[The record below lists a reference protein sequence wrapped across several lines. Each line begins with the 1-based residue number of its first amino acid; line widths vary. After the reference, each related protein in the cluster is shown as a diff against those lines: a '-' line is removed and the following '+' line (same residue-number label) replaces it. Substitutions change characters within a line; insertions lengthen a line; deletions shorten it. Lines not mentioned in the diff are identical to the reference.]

1 MKINYLSYDDR
12 LRKQQPIPESESIS
26 RMNKT
31 MLNER
36 SSVNKDEYNG
46 SNMRNKSNV
55 AAINFGGKIS
65 KMIYNNKLFNDLLIG
80 FEKKTALAQN
90 GVALVVA
97 GGLRPA
103 TNIAMASDKDREDCV
118 HAATHSISSAL
129 VGFGVTCSVMKPFTD
144 AVQKFKDNP
153 GKYLPESMAEY
164 YKIGHLGAR
173 RVQGSGRFKATC
185 KMTEMI
191 PEIIIGVPK
200 AMLTIALIPPLLKY
214 CFGIEKKKKGEKQ
227 QEIPN
232 TEINKDSI
240 KETKEEAQKVIEN
253 DKNSPNFEGVKR
265 PRNFWK
271 EMQVRQRKAEMYYH
285 NTVVEGIAKNYFGKT
300 MESKPMKWL
309 GQATENLWIDA
320 VELCS
325 IVNSL
330 IISTLYTV
338 RTLQNPNLKEDKR
351 RTLAVNDVLT
361 FLVSTAVSLT
371 ANKSLAKYWNKVT
384 HNYAAAQFNLEPAK
398 LQELIKEA
406 NEATHIVDGK
416 EVKKYANGIRN
427 AEDFVREA
435 YKDFEPKI
443 QQIKGAKILEGSE
456 GAKNL
461 NFKIK
466 GMGIV
471 KTLFVFGMVYRY
483 IVPVFVM
490 KPANKLGEKLNAH
503 IQKKEEKK
511 LAKLNEE
518 IAEKKA
524 EEVKLQAL
532 KDLKIAD
539 VDDLDDIEDLV
550 EDLDE
555 KGLKLVPKNGNA
567 QTLELNTYRN
577 AS

>member
-12 LRKQQPIPESESIS
+12 LRKQTLTQIPDSEKMC
-26 RMNKT
+26 RMNRT
-31 MLNER
+31 VLNES
-36 SSVNKDEYNG
+36 SSVNKDEYDG

-65 KMIYNNKLFNDLLIG
+65 KAIFNNKLFNELLEG
-80 FEKKTALAQN
+80 FENQTALAQN
-90 GVALVVA
+90 GVALIVA

-118 HAATHSISSAL
+118 HAATHSISSGL

-144 AVQKFKDNP
+144 AVKRFKNTP
-153 GKYLPESMAEY
+153 EKYLEESMAGF
-164 YKIGHLGAR
+164 YKIDHIGSR
-173 RVQGSGRFKATC
+173 RVQGSKIFKATC
-185 KMTEMI
+185 KMTEFI

-200 AMLTIALIPPLLKY
+200 AMLTIALIPPILKY
-214 CFGIEKKKKGEKQ
+214 CFGIEKKKKHEEAEPKPQ
-227 QEIPN
+227 LAMAETQ
-232 TEINKDSI
+232 KDSVKDRALEI
-240 KETKEEAQKVIEN
+240 KDSKDSK
-253 DKNSPNFEGVKR
+253 SPNFTGGKYD
-265 PRNFWK
+265 NF
-271 EMQVRQRKAEMYYH
+271 
-285 NTVVEGIAKNYFGKT
+285 VEWLAKNYYGKT
-300 MESKPMKWL
+300 MQSKPMKLL
-309 GQATENLWIDA
+309 GKASENLWMDA

-325 IVNSL
+325 IVNSF

-371 ANKSLAKYWNKVT
+371 ANKSLANYWNKVT
-384 HNYAAAQFNLEPAK
+384 HNYAAAQLNLDPAK

-406 NEATHIVDGK
+406 DEATHVVDGK
-416 EVKKYANGIRN
+416 TVKKYANGIRN

-435 YKDFEPKI
+435 YKDFIPKL
-443 QQIKGAKILEGSE
+443 QTIKDAKILEGD
-456 GAKNL
+456 APKHL
-461 NFKIK
+461 NMRIK

-503 IQKKEEKK
+503 IQKKEERK

-518 IAEKKA
+518 MAEKKA

-532 KDLKIAD
+532 KDLKIKDA
-539 VDDLDDIEDLV
+539 DDLDDIEDLV
-550 EDLDE
+550 EELDE
-555 KGLKLVPKNGNA
+555 KGLKLVPKYNDSGK
-567 QTLELNTYRN
+567 TLELNTYRN